1 MMDKELKDIVWAHAD
16 ELRLGLKA
24 EDYDLDGDDEP
35 TVSDWFEGVLDI
47 NWICHQD
54 KSFRGAEL
62 LVAFGGPNIYI
73 NTVTKTV
80 EGSWGGSSEVASY
93 QDSIGLEDFCEE
105 LFEN

>member
-1 MMDKELKDIVWAHAD
+1 MDKELKNIVWAYAD

-24 EDYDLDGDDEP
+24 ENYDLDGDDEP
-35 TVSDWFEGVLDI
+35 TVSDWFESVLDI

-73 NTVTKTV
+73 NTVTKKV
-80 EGSWGGSSEVASY
+80 EGSWGGSSQVASY

-105 LFEN
+105 LFD